1 MISGIIL
8 AAGEAK
14 RIGQQKLL
22 LDLKDEP
29 VLQWTLEA
37 ALGSKLDQVVCV
49 VRELKEIQQKIPL
62 KHEKLRW
69 AVNERAAEGQ
79 STSII
84 VGLKAISARS
94 KAALFLVGDQPLIQP
109 KLINN
114 LLQLFRKKRPL
125 IVAPTF
131 QDQTRNPILF
141 HRDLFPELLK
151 LTGDKGGRGLIET
164 HKDEAVFLEWKE
176 ESPFVDLDTWE
187 EYHKL
192 LERSSQRDER

>member
-49 VRELKEIQQKIPL
+49 VRELKEIQQKILL

-84 VGLKAISARS
+84 VGLKAISPQAE
-94 KAALFLVGDQPLIQP
+94 AALFLVGDQPLIKP
-109 KLINN
+109 DLINS
-114 LLQLFRKKRPL
+114 LIDLFEKASAL
-125 IVAPTF
+125 IVAPVF
-131 QDQTRNPILF
+131 QGQPRNPVLF
-141 HRDLFPELLK
+141 HRDLFAELLK
-151 LTGDKGGRGLIET
+151 LAGDKGGRRLIEK
-164 HKDEAVFLEWKE
+164 HKHRAAFLEWQDE
-176 ESPFVDLDTWE
+176 APFLDLDCWE
-187 EYHKL
+187 DYEKL
-192 LERSSQRDER
+192 KKH

>member
-1 MISGIIL
+1 MIAAIVL

-14 RIGQQKLL
+14 RLGRQKLL
-22 LDLKDEP
+22 LDLKGKP

-49 VRELKEIQQKIPL
+49 VRELKEIQQEIPL

-84 VGLKAISARS
+84 AGLKAVSPES
-94 KAALFLVGDQPLIQP
+94 EAAVFLVGDQPLVKP
-109 KLINN
+109 DLING
-114 LLQLFRKKRPL
+114 LIDLFTKEPAL

-131 QDQTRNPILF
+131 AGQSRNPVLF
-141 HRDLFPELLK
+141 RRNLFPEILK
-151 LTGDKGGRGLIET
+151 LEGDSGARGLIE
-164 HKDEAVFLEWKE
+164 KYRKKSAFVAWPD
-176 ESPFVDLDTWE
+176 ESPFLDVDRWEDYEKLQKLD
-187 EYHKL
+187 
-192 LERSSQRDER
+192 